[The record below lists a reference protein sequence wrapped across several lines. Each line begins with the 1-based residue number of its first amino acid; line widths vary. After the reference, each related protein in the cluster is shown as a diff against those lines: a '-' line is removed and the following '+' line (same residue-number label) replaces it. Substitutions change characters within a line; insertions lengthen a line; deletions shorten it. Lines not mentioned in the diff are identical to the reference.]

1 MKISDLSDKKIAI
14 LWFGLEWK
22 SSLNFLLKNNINP
35 SNITILD
42 WNQLDSIPQSIKS
55 INWKD
60 YLKDIAQYDIILK
73 TAWSSIYLNKELI
86 PVRSKIITQMQLFF
100 DNYKWKIIW
109 VTASKWK
116 STISTL
122 LYQVI
127 KDSWKEV
134 KLVGNIWTPVL
145 DEIDFKQQYDYV
157 VCEIS
162 SYMLEFLNKK
172 NYISILWSIF
182 PEHLDWHDGFE
193 NYLNAKLNI
202 LNWSQLNI
210 VCQNTLDKYDWIQ
223 KQYQNIIS
231 YWKNWTY
238 WLENWFFTKDSNPLF
253 SSQNIKLLWDHNLE
267 NICAILASIDQLWI
281 DLQSAKQTINNF
293 TWLPHRL
300 EFVWT
305 YDSIDFYDDAIST
318 TPESTIQA
326 IKTLNK
332 KIDTIFLW
340 WTDRGYNFDE
350 LAKYIQ
356 ESEIKNI
363 VLFPQSWKKIK
374 QALNN
379 NSQINFFE
387 TDDMALAVKF
397 AFEHTL
403 KWKIC
408 LLSTA
413 SPSYSIRKNFEE
425 KWNLF
430 KTHIKQHFKVQK

>member
-35 SNITILD
+35 SNISILD
-42 WNQLDSIPQSIKS
+42 RNQLDNIPQSIKS

-60 YLKDIAQYDIILK
+60 YLKDIDKYDIILK

-86 PVRSKIITQMQLFF
+86 PVRNKIITQMQLFF

-109 VTASKWK
+109 ITASKWK

-127 KDSWKEV
+127 KDAWKKV

-162 SYMLEFLNKK
+162 SYMLEFLNKT

-182 PEHLDWHDGFE
+182 PEHLDRHNGFE
-193 NYLNAKLNI
+193 NYLGAKLKI
-202 LNWSQLNI
+202 LEWSQLNI
-210 VCQNTLDKYDWIQ
+210 VCQSTLQKYDWIQ

-231 YWKNWTY
+231 YWKNWSY
-238 WLENWFFTKDSNPLF
+238 SFEEWFFTKDWNPLF
-253 SSQNIKLLWDHNLE
+253 STDKVKLLWEHNKE
-267 NICAILASIDQLWI
+267 NICWVLALIDQLWI
-281 DLQSAKQTINNF
+281 KLKSVEETINNF

-300 EFVWT
+300 ECVWT
-305 YDSIDFYDDAIST
+305 YHNIEFYDDAIST

-326 IKTLNK
+326 IKTLNE
-332 KIDTIFLW
+332 KIDTIFLG
-340 WTDRGYNFDE
+340 WTDRGYDFKE
-350 LAKYIQ
+350 LAEHINN
-356 ESEIKNI
+356 SEIKNI
-363 VLFPQSWKKIK
+363 VLFPHSGKKIK
-374 QALNN
+374 EALNN
-379 NSQINFFE
+379 NRKINFFE
-387 TDDMALAVKF
+387 TDDMEWAVNF
-397 AFEHTL
+397 AFKNTK

-413 SPSYSIRKNFEE
+413 SPSYSVRKNFEE

-430 KTHIKQHFKVQK
+430 QKHIKAYK

>member
-1 MKISDLSDKKIAI
+1 MKISDLLDKKIAI

-35 SNITILD
+35 SKITILD
-42 WNQLDSIPQSIKS
+42 WNKLDNIPQSIKS
-55 INWKD
+55 ISWKD
-60 YLKDIAQYDIILK
+60 YLKNISEYDIILK

-86 PVRSKIITQMQLFF
+86 PVKKQIITQMQLFF

-109 VTASKWK
+109 ITASKWK

-122 LYQVI
+122 LYQAI
-127 KDSWKEV
+127 KDSGKNIKFVW
-134 KLVGNIWTPVL
+134 NIWIPVL
-145 DEIDFKQQYDYV
+145 DEIDFKQEYDYV

-162 SYMLEFLNKK
+162 SYMLEFLHKK

-182 PEHLDWHDGFE
+182 PEHLDWHNWFE

-202 LNWSQLNI
+202 LQWSEINI
-210 VCQNTLDKYDWIQ
+210 VCKSTLSQYNIQ
-223 KQYQNIIS
+223 EQYKNIIS

-238 WLENWFFTKDSNPLF
+238 SWEKWFFTKDWNPIF
-253 SSQNIKLLWDHNLE
+253 STKDVKLLWEHNLE
-267 NICAILASIDQLWI
+267 NICAILATIDQLWI
-281 DLQSAKQTINNF
+281 DIKSAKQTINNF
-293 TWLPHRL
+293 IWLPHRL

-326 IKTLNK
+326 IKSLNK
-332 KIDTIFLW
+332 RIDTIFLW

-350 LAKYIQ
+350 LAKHINK
-356 ESEIKNI
+356 SNIRNI
-363 VLFPQSWKKIK
+363 VLFSPSWKKIK
-374 QALNN
+374 ESLQNN
-379 NSQINFFE
+379 HNINFFE
-387 TDDMALAVKF
+387 TDDMSLAVDF
-397 AFEHTL
+397 AFQKTS

-430 KTHIKQHFKVQK
+430 KKHIKEHFKVQK